1 MRRIILPLQ
10 LSDKLPVMAYSAGA
24 DQVIA
29 LRLQTLAAVYGFSGY
44 VPPAQTR
51 QVDQALLRAD
61 VRQAIDESDLF
72 LAVVTQA
79 PSWAAVNEVEYARGL
94 KRLIIPI
101 VGPYVDRSFLQS
113 FPQAFYID
121 QSNPGKVEA
130 DILAFLQ
137 QSHTEKANR
146 NLLVGLSALA
156 VGLLILSATSE

>member
-1 MRRIILPLQ
+1 
-10 LSDKLPVMAYSAGA
+10 MAYKVFISYSAGA

-51 QVDQALLRAD
+51 QAGHALLRED
-61 VRQAIDESDLF
+61 VRHAINESDLL

-79 PSWAAVNEVEYARGL
+79 PSSTAVAEVEYARGL
-94 KRLIIPI
+94 NSLIIPI

-137 QSHTEKANR
+137 NSNTEKVNR